1 MKHKTMKTTVI
12 LSLILLLTATACS
25 HRDDE
30 ATDPAQQEQQ
40 ERPTLVMQVQKCARL
55 YTTEMRIHKIITH
68 DDVVRLKGSLLAK
81 DFSIALPLGER
92 KIAIP
97 MDATLKAYIDFSTF
111 SEEQVERDGDRIT
124 LYLPDPKVVMT
135 SSRIDRKEI
144 REFVG
149 LTRSQFTDQELTS
162 YEQQGRQAIVN
173 SIPQL
178 GIVDMAR
185 ENAARVLVPMLTEMG
200 YKEEN
205 VTIAFR
211 RGLDLSR
218 LFDANIERK

>member
-1 MKHKTMKTTVI
+1 MKTTVI
-12 LSLILLLTATACS
+12 LSLIILLATTACS
-25 HRDDE
+25 HRDE
-30 ATDPAQQEQQ
+30 EVTAPEQQEQ
-40 ERPTLVMQVQKCARL
+40 ERPRLVMQVQKCARL

-68 DDVVRLKGSLLAK
+68 DDVLRLKGSLLAK
-81 DFSIALPLGER
+81 DFNIALPLGER

-111 SEEQVERDGDRIT
+111 SEDQVERDGDRIT
-124 LYLPDPKVVMT
+124 IFLPEPKVVMT

-218 LFDANIERK
+218 LFDANIEKK

>member
-1 MKHKTMKTTVI
+1 MRTHVTKNDENNCHTVTHTPVGDDC
-12 LSLILLLTATACS
+12 LQPPRRRGYSPRTAGTGTA
-25 HRDDE
+25 H
-30 ATDPAQQEQQ
+30 AG
-40 ERPTLVMQVQKCARL
+40 
-55 YTTEMRIHKIITH
+55 H
-68 DDVVRLKGSLLAK
+68 DDVLRLKGSLLAK
-81 DFSIALPLGER
+81 DFNIALPLGER

-111 SEEQVERDGDRIT
+111 SEDQVERDGDRIT
-124 LYLPDPKVVMT
+124 IFLPDPKVVMT

-218 LFDANIERK
+218 LFDANIEKK

>member
-1 MKHKTMKTTVI
+1 MKTTVI
-12 LSLILLLTATACS
+12 LSLILLLATTACS
-25 HRDDE
+25 HRDE
-30 ATDPAQQEQQ
+30 EVTAPEQQEQ

-68 DDVVRLKGSLLAK
+68 DDVLRLKGSLLSK
-81 DFSIALPLGER
+81 DFNIALPLGER

-111 SEEQVERDGDRIT
+111 SEDQVERDGDRIT
-124 LYLPDPKVVMT
+124 IFLPDPKVVMT

-178 GIVDMAR
+178 GIVEMAR

-218 LFDANIERK
+218 LFDANIEKK

>member
-1 MKHKTMKTTVI
+1 MKTTVI
-12 LSLILLLTATACS
+12 LSLIILLATTACS
-25 HRDDE
+25 HRDE
-30 ATDPAQQEQQ
+30 EVIDPEQQEQ

-68 DDVVRLKGSLLAK
+68 DDVLRLKGSLLAK
-81 DFSIALPLGER
+81 DFNIALPLGER

-111 SEEQVERDGDRIT
+111 SEDQVERDGDRIT
-124 LYLPDPKVVMT
+124 IFLPDPKVVMT

-218 LFDANIERK
+218 LFDANIEKK

>member
-1 MKHKTMKTTVI
+1 MKTTVI
-12 LSLILLLTATACS
+12 LSLIILLATTACS
-25 HRDDE
+25 HRDE
-30 ATDPAQQEQQ
+30 EVTYPEQQEQ

-68 DDVVRLKGSLLAK
+68 NDVLRLKGSLLAK
-81 DFSIALPLGER
+81 DFNIALPLGER

-111 SEEQVERDGDRIT
+111 SEDQVERDGDRIT
-124 LYLPDPKVVMT
+124 IFLPDPKVVMT

-218 LFDANIERK
+218 LFDANIEKK

>member
-1 MKHKTMKTTVI
+1 MKTTVI
-12 LSLILLLTATACS
+12 LSLILLLATTACS
-25 HRDDE
+25 HRDE
-30 ATDPAQQEQQ
+30 EVTAPEQQEQ

-68 DDVVRLKGSLLAK
+68 DDVLRLKGSLLAK
-81 DFSIALPLGER
+81 DFNIALPLGER

-111 SEEQVERDGDRIT
+111 SEDQVERDGDRIT
-124 LYLPDPKVVMT
+124 IFLPDPKVVMT

-149 LTRSQFTDQELTS
+149 LTRLQFTDQELTS

-218 LFDANIERK
+218 LFDANIEKK

>member
-1 MKHKTMKTTVI
+1 MKTTVI

-25 HRDDE
+25 HRDE
-30 ATDPAQQEQQ
+30 EVTAPEQQEQA
-40 ERPTLVMQVQKCARL
+40 RPTLVMQVQKCARL

-68 DDVVRLKGSLLAK
+68 DDVVRLKGSLLSK
-81 DFSIALPLGER
+81 DFNIALPLGER

-124 LYLPDPKVVMT
+124 IFLPDPKVVMT

-218 LFDANIERK
+218 LFDANIEKK

>member
-1 MKHKTMKTTVI
+1 MKTTVK
-12 LSLILLLTATACS
+12 LSLILLLATTACS
-25 HRDDE
+25 HRDE
-30 ATDPAQQEQQ
+30 EVTAPEQQEQ

-68 DDVVRLKGSLLAK
+68 DDVLRLKGSLLAK
-81 DFSIALPLGER
+81 DFNIALPLGER

-111 SEEQVERDGDRIT
+111 SEDQVERDGDRIT
-124 LYLPDPKVVMT
+124 IFLPDPKVVMT

-218 LFDANIERK
+218 LFDANIEKK

>member
-1 MKHKTMKTTVI
+1 M
-12 LSLILLLTATACS
+12 TACS
-25 HRDDE
+25 HRDE
-30 ATDPAQQEQQ
+30 ETTTTEQQEQD
-40 ERPTLVMQVQKCARL
+40 RPTLVMQVQKCARL

-81 DFSIALPLGER
+81 DFNIALPLGER

-124 LYLPDPKVVMT
+124 IYLPDPKVVMT
-135 SSRIDRKEI
+135 SSRIDRKEV

-200 YKEEN
+200 YREEN

-218 LFDANIERK
+218 LFDASIEKK

>member
-1 MKHKTMKTTVI
+1 MKTTVI
-12 LSLILLLTATACS
+12 LSLIILLATTACS
-25 HRDDE
+25 HRDE
-30 ATDPAQQEQQ
+30 EVTDPEQQEQ

-68 DDVVRLKGSLLAK
+68 DDVLRLKGSLLAK
-81 DFSIALPLGER
+81 DFNIALPLGER

-111 SEEQVERDGDRIT
+111 SEDQVERDGDRIT
-124 LYLPDPKVVMT
+124 IFLPDPKVVMT

-218 LFDANIERK
+218 LFDANIEKK

>member
-1 MKHKTMKTTVI
+1 MKTTVI
-12 LSLILLLTATACS
+12 LSLILLLAMTACS
-25 HRDDE
+25 HRDE
-30 ATDPAQQEQQ
+30 EVTAPEQQEQT
-40 ERPTLVMQVQKCARL
+40 RPTLVMQVQKCARL

-68 DDVVRLKGSLLAK
+68 DDVVRLKGSLLSK
-81 DFSIALPLGER
+81 DFNIALPLGER

-124 LYLPDPKVVMT
+124 IFLPDPKVVMT

-200 YKEEN
+200 YREEN
-205 VTIAFR
+205 ITIAFR

-218 LFDANIERK
+218 LFDANIEKK

>member
-1 MKHKTMKTTVI
+1 MKTTVI
-12 LSLILLLTATACS
+12 LSLILLLATTACS
-25 HRDDE
+25 HRDE
-30 ATDPAQQEQQ
+30 EVTYPEQQEQ

-68 DDVVRLKGSLLAK
+68 DDVLRLKGSLLAK
-81 DFSIALPLGER
+81 DFNIALPLGER

-111 SEEQVERDGDRIT
+111 SEDQVERDGDRIT
-124 LYLPDPKVVMT
+124 IFLPDPKVVMT

-218 LFDANIERK
+218 LFDANIEKK

>member
-1 MKHKTMKTTVI
+1 MKTTVI
-12 LSLILLLTATACS
+12 LSLILLLATTACS
-25 HRDDE
+25 HRDE
-30 ATDPAQQEQQ
+30 EVTAPEQQEQ

-68 DDVVRLKGSLLAK
+68 DDVLRLKGSLLAK
-81 DFSIALPLGER
+81 DFNIALPLGER

-111 SEEQVERDGDRIT
+111 SEDQVERDGDRIT
-124 LYLPDPKVVMT
+124 IFLPDPKVVMT

-218 LFDANIERK
+218 LLDANIEKK

>member
-1 MKHKTMKTTVI
+1 MKTTVI
-12 LSLILLLTATACS
+12 LSLILLLAMTACS
-25 HRDDE
+25 HRDE
-30 ATDPAQQEQQ
+30 EVTAPEQQEQT
-40 ERPTLVMQVQKCARL
+40 RPTLVMQVQKCARL

-68 DDVVRLKGSLLAK
+68 DDVVRLKGSLLSK
-81 DFSIALPLGER
+81 DFNIALPLGER

-124 LYLPDPKVVMT
+124 IFLPDPKVVMT

-218 LFDANIERK
+218 LFDANIEKK

>member
-1 MKHKTMKTTVI
+1 MKTTVI
-12 LSLILLLTATACS
+12 LSLILLLATTACS
-25 HRDDE
+25 HRDE
-30 ATDPAQQEQQ
+30 EVTAPEQQEQ

-68 DDVVRLKGSLLAK
+68 DDVLRLKGSLLAK
-81 DFSIALPLGER
+81 DFNIALPLGER

-111 SEEQVERDGDRIT
+111 SEDQVERDGDRIT
-124 LYLPDPKVVMT
+124 IFLPDPKVVMT

-218 LFDANIERK
+218 LFDANIEKK